1 MIEPAPRFDI
11 ALPVELTEGREERR
25 FRGVSVNISES
36 GMLVRAEEERPKG
49 TRLSFSFAP
58 FGGTAQVIWIRPL
71 TEEAVEEASGTL
83 LGMRFVSMKR
93 HDRKTLVRI
102 LNAPPSL
109 STA

>member
-1 MIEPAPRFDI
+1 MSEPAPRFDI
-11 ALPVELTEGREERR
+11 ALPVELTEGRENAL

-36 GMLVRAEEERPKG
+36 GMLVRSEEERPRG
-49 TRLSFSFAP
+49 TVLSFSFAP

-71 TEEAVEEASGTL
+71 ASEEEPGTL
-83 LGMRFVSMKR
+83 LGMKFVSMKR
-93 HDRKTLVRI
+93 HDRKTLVRM